1 MNELIEWFPQL
12 NALDL
17 KVQLPQMTMKSASVM
32 QDLNA
37 HGLSLQSLKSESSI
51 FFIYAVL
58 GVITKRPVY
67 PLAFFMCFLLVNAS
81 IFQAVKEYQ
90 VYLFVI
96 VMYSYVFNY
105 CPTKQSRYS
114 CVTICLISLSFS
126 IDAFLYGVDGYYGTR
141 QTILWE
147 NIEYIATC
155 AHLVFISSLVPIER
169 IRDGLRNFINS
180 ISRIALNSDYML
192 FYWYN
197 SGKTIK

>member
-1 MNELIEWFPQL
+1 MNELIEWFQQL
-12 NALDL
+12 IALDQQSQ
-17 KVQLPQMTMKSASVM
+17 QLIKSLLAS
-32 QDLNA
+32 LNA

-51 FFIYAVL
+51 FFIYILL
-58 GVITKRPVY
+58 GAITKRSVY

-81 IFQAVKEYQ
+81 IFQSVKEYQ

-126 IDAFLYGVDGYYGTR
+126 IDAFLYGVDGYHGTR

-155 AHLVFISSLVPIER
+155 AHLIFISSLVPIER
-169 IRDGLRNFINS
+169 IRDGLRDFINS

-197 SGKTIK
+197 SGKTIKKI

>member
-1 MNELIEWFPQL
+1 MNELIEWFQQL
-12 NALDL
+12 IALDQQGQ
-17 KVQLPQMTMKSASVM
+17 QLIKSLLTN
-32 QDLNA
+32 LNA
-37 HGLSLQSLKSESSI
+37 HGLTLQSIKSESSI
-51 FFIYAVL
+51 FFIYILL
-58 GVITKRPVY
+58 GVITKRSVY

-81 IFQAVKEYQ
+81 IFQAIKEYQ

-126 IDAFLYGVDGYYGTR
+126 IDAFLYGVDGYHGTL

-155 AHLVFISSLVPIER
+155 AHLIFISSLIPIER

-180 ISRIALNSDYML
+180 IGRIALNSDYML
-192 FYWYN
+192 FCWYN